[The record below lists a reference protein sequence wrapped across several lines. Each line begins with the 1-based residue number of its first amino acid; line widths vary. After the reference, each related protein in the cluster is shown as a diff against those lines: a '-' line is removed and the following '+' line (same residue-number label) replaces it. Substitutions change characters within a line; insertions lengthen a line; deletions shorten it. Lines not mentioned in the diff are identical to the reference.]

1 MPREVLIPQKIEKP
15 PEDKKQKTIAHKQQ
29 TKKHIHS
36 KKQQLESTDSTEDSE
51 KSANVRP
58 ELDLLLSLLLSLD
71 LFLLIVLA
79 KNPKCFKS

>member
-36 KKQQLESTDSTEDSE
+36 KKQLESTDSTEDSE

>member
-15 PEDKKQKTIAHKQQ
+15 PEDKKNQKAIAHKQQ

-58 ELDLLLSLLLSLD
+58 ELCLLLSLLLSLD
-71 LFLLIVLA
+71 LFL
-79 KNPKCFKS
+79 